1 MQSAQRRATLQRVRK
16 RGQEEGPARR
26 VGGATTR
33 NPEFLTKAAGGQG
46 FIYAEHMI
54 KYRKQNALE
63 PEKDAEF
70 SLNLT
75 PLMFFS
81 VGYLA
86 MKALIGTVRRAS

>member
-1 MQSAQRRATLQRVRK
+1 
-16 RGQEEGPARR
+16 
-26 VGGATTR
+26 
-33 NPEFLTKAAGGQG
+33 
-46 FIYAEHMI
+46 MI

-86 MKALIGTVRRAS
+86 MKALIGTVRRAN